1 MLKNLIKSGPH
12 LANHLEEP
20 LLKER
25 EAFLKFLSQNG
36 LAKSTLLIR
45 VCYLLHIAR
54 LLGLSDNNK
63 RTRISLADI
72 DAAAEKWSSVSQSG
86 KPRTS
91 PSTKKLF
98 SQTAISWLL
107 HMGCMEKRYT
117 RTISACGDLHFPRTI
132 RKYLESPFFE
142 ERMSYLEHMRNNG
155 FKPCVIRKAAIFQL
169 HLIDFLHLNVLRK
182 VGHSEIEDGAL
193 RWSNVQNISKNKIAG
208 NVLALNSFKWH
219 AINWLKYLNLYEAP
233 KEYIPWKE
241 MLTLYLDYITEDL
254 GCSKATRSQRYYM
267 LRKFLHYVEV
277 NGSSPQMLT
286 LSLIDGYFHELSKDG
301 KLNRIS
307 CSNVA
312 AGLRSFVKYLALM
325 RWCPQE
331 LEMRIKSPRQY
342 KLEELPT
349 SPDWEIVKEMVRSKN
364 TNYTKDIRDHA
375 ILLLLSVYSLRSSE
389 IINLKLRDIDWRA
402 ETITFLRAKDC
413 KSQVFPLKKEVG
425 DAIIRYVKEVRPNH
439 TESDYVFLCTRA
451 PYRKLSGAYIYI
463 LVRAELKSRGV
474 ELDHYG
480 PHTIRKAGATHMINN
495 GINLKT
501 ISAHLGHQ
509 QLDTTRI
516 YAKVDLCNL
525 RKVADMDW
533 KEVLP

>member
-12 LANHLEEP
+12 LTKHLEGP

-25 EAFLKFLSQNG
+25 EVFLKFLSQNG
-36 LAKSTLLIR
+36 FAKSTLLIKA
-45 VCYLLHIAR
+45 CYLLHIAR
-54 LLGLSDNNK
+54 LLGLNDNSK
-63 RTRISLADI
+63 CTRISLSDI
-72 DAAAEKWSSVSQSG
+72 DAAAEKWSSMSQSG
-86 KPRTS
+86 EPRTS
-91 PSTKKLF
+91 PSTKDLF

-107 HMGCMEKRYT
+107 HMGRMEEHYT
-117 RTISACGDLHFPRTI
+117 RTIRACGDLHFPETI
-132 RKYLESPFFE
+132 RKYLEAPFFE

-155 FKPCVIRKAAIFQL
+155 FKRCVIRKAATFQL
-169 HLIDFLHLNVLRK
+169 YLIDFLHLNILRK
-182 VGHSEIEDGAL
+182 VSHSEIEDGAL
-193 RWSNVQNISKNKIAG
+193 KWSNVQNISKNKITG

-219 AINWLKYLNLYEAP
+219 SINWLKYLNLYEAQ
-233 KEYIPWKE
+233 KEYIPWEK
-241 MLTLYLDYITEDL
+241 MLTSYLDYITEDL

-267 LRKFLHYVEV
+267 LRKFLRYVEV
-277 NGSSPQMLT
+277 NGSRPQTLT
-286 LSLIDGYFHELSKDG
+286 LLLIDGYFNELSKDN

-312 AGLRSFVKYLALM
+312 TGLRSFVKYLALM

-331 LEMRIKSPRQY
+331 LEMGIKSPRQY
-342 KLEELPT
+342 KLRELPS
-349 SPDWEIVKEMVRSKN
+349 SPDWEIVKDMVRSKN
-364 TNYTKDIRDHA
+364 TDYTKDISDHA
-375 ILLLLSVYSLRSSE
+375 ILLLLSVYSLRCSE
-389 IINLKLRDIDWRA
+389 IINLKLRNIDWRA

-413 KSQVFPLKKEVG
+413 KPQVFPLKKEVG
-425 DAIIRYVKEVRPNH
+425 DAIIRYIKEVRPNH
-439 TESDYVFLCTRA
+439 IESDYVFLCTRA
-451 PYRKLSGAYIYI
+451 PYRKLSGSSIYT
-463 LVRAELKSRGV
+463 LVSTELKSRGV

-480 PHTIRKAGATHMINN
+480 PHTIRKAGATYMINN

-501 ISAHLGHQ
+501 ISTHLGHQ